1 MHRLRHQIILCGIKV
16 EKGENFCKVG
26 GKHFNIVGEMVKWGE
41 GYTEAGSA
49 SDPLETRSL
58 LDPVHI

>member
-1 MHRLRHQIILCGIKV
+1 M

-49 SDPLETRSL
+49 GDPLETRSL